1 MFTGLVE
8 DRGSV
13 LTVEHGKDS
22 AILEISTSLT
32 PQINIGD
39 SISVNGVC
47 LTATAK
53 SQSAFKADVMVQTL
67 RLTSLANISVGDQ
80 VNLELAMRSGARL
93 GGHIVQG
100 HIDGVAEVI
109 ENSKGDKWNRFVV
122 RIPSELARYVINQG
136 SIAVDGVSLTVGE
149 ISENLV
155 TLWLIPET
163 LAKTN
168 LESRIPG
175 QFVNIEVDQLAKYVE
190 KLLKAGE
197 IDGK

>member
-80 VNLELAMRSGARL
+80 VNLELAMRSGARM

-122 RIPSELARYVINQG
+122 RIPSELARYVVNQG

-155 TLWLIPET
+155 TLWLIPDT

-168 LESRIPG
+168 LESRVPG